1 MFVKVLPFKSEADK
15 DFLDKLCGYFTK
27 LIFETVEIKFEYVEG
42 EEYPEGDIPFSAIK
56 NTIIAGKKADSDL
69 LCMFCGADFSN

>member
-1 MFVKVLPFKSEADK
+1 M
-15 DFLDKLCGYFTK
+15 
-27 LIFETVEIKFEYVEG
+27 EIESKNVEG

-69 LCMFCGADFSN
+69 LCMFCGADFSNWLLNNIFFLFKKRFI